1 MNKTFLVCPV
11 SKVLLFSVD
20 QIFRHSFCV
29 YLLKQILADTLVL
42 FNNWKVFSLQQAVVT
57 TVRLAIQ
64 MLCSDGVLIFPE
76 EWGGSFISELKSERE
91 FFYAG
96 DFKGNLKQPKRG
108 KARKCRC
115 IGISI
120 HYECYDDWKYC

>member
-1 MNKTFLVCPV
+1 MNKTFLVYPV

-20 QIFRHSFCV
+20 QIFRHSSCV
-29 YLLKQILADTLVL
+29 YFLKTDLGWHAGSGSITRKY
-42 FNNWKVFSLQQAVVT
+42 FQQAVVT

-115 IGISI
+115 MGISI